1 MSEKDDMG
9 KWLFQTNFSVDMEG
23 SGLGEGS
30 DFGEG
35 DDGDGP
41 AKQDDY

>member
-1 MSEKDDMG
+1 MSAEEVAAMDD
-9 KWLFQTNFSVDMEG
+9 NEDG
-23 SGLGEGS
+23 SGLGDGS

-35 DDGDGP
+35 EDGDGP

>member
-1 MSEKDDMG
+1 MSEKDDM
-9 KWLFQTNFSVDMEG
+9 DMEG

>member
-1 MSEKDDMG
+1 
-9 KWLFQTNFSVDMEG
+9 MEG

-30 DFGEG
+30 DFGDGE
-35 DDGDGP
+35 DGDGP